1 MNLKK
6 LSLLLSAVL
15 AFVNVY
21 AQPCTYGTPDPTYW
35 TGADD
40 FYFGFTIDRDTTD
53 VDTAYFTQGVDTT
66 IFMQYLLPKKQAV
79 TSPVTGTATVN
90 SVQILGVAGLPIGLN
105 YTPDSVAAANNN
117 TYYPQD
123 YRYGAVTICG
133 ETFATPGLKVLT
145 VTVEGCGSLSGI
157 SQCQNQTFP
166 LFIRVLP
173 GSSAGVISMTPPNG
187 CEEANINFAKQIPD
201 PNPNLFTTEYE
212 WDFAGLDSA
221 DGPTASYFFDSP
233 GVYPITLTQT
243 IYEYYISE
251 VSVTLSGGW
260 WGDVEEAFASQDP
273 EPYMYVNA
281 GGAADLV
288 GLTSNNPSGRSRTWT
303 GLDIAISD
311 TSISFNAFDED
322 GRCPLVC
329 SQDDDLGTAISSI
342 IPTTS
347 SPTTTYGFIHNNFTG
362 AFKVNKRVLQT
373 TEYKDTVTIYDLSTT
388 TISAPDGLDL
398 CQGDSLLLDAGPG
411 FDYYQWFR
419 DTTQLFGADSQTI
432 KVGVPGNY
440 YVEVLEPGN
449 ICPGFSDTVEVI
461 IEPVSTPI
469 INISTD
475 GSFLYVNNPDS
486 FQVQWYLDSVAIPG
500 EESDTFETLGSA
512 GPFTVSFTNDIG
524 CEVFSA
530 PFEQCVEGVADLL
543 QIDPLSCNCS
553 ANDGQSYNVTS
564 SGFALKS
571 GSDLAWAISP
581 VSDGLLETDAQ
592 VAAAAD
598 NELVFLSNSDG
609 SFDLDACNLGDLAE
623 GTYYLTPFAIEAVV
637 QDTVVWDTLEGCR
650 PRLEICPDIIGDQGW
665 SINPLVFTF
674 PNGNTVNINDEF
686 AFGNS
691 INQALWDIA
700 GGICFPLTS
709 LYLGNPNGEWKIQ
722 ATNNGTGAVTVT
734 LPPFNVF
741 VSGDTCNLIS
751 QDQMINFDPLEI
763 TLNPGESKTVTITV
777 PPLPADFPTVQASC
791 RAFGQPIEFQYNGN
805 CTSVENI
812 EGKLETFNVYPN
824 PNNGNFV
831 VEFELMQPEQI
842 HLSLYNAT
850 GQTIARESW
859 NGVSGSYRKS
869 YNFDNLPAGVYLIQL
884 NTASEQM
891 TKKVIIQ

>member
-1 MNLKK
+1 
-6 LSLLLSAVL
+6 
-15 AFVNVY
+15 
-21 AQPCTYGTPDPTYW
+21 
-35 TGADD
+35 
-40 FYFGFTIDRDTTD
+40 
-53 VDTAYFTQGVDTT
+53 
-66 IFMQYLLPKKQAV
+66 
-79 TSPVTGTATVN
+79 
-90 SVQILGVAGLPIGLN
+90 
-105 YTPDSVAAANNN
+105 
-117 TYYPQD
+117 
-123 YRYGAVTICG
+123 
-133 ETFATPGLKVLT
+133 
-145 VTVEGCGSLSGI
+145 
-157 SQCQNQTFP
+157 
-166 LFIRVLP
+166 
-173 GSSAGVISMTPPNG
+173 
-187 CEEANINFAKQIPD
+187 
-201 PNPNLFTTEYE
+201 
-212 WDFAGLDSA
+212 
-221 DGPTASYFFDSP
+221 
-233 GVYPITLTQT
+233 
-243 IYEYYISE
+243 
-251 VSVTLSGGW
+251 
-260 WGDVEEAFASQDP
+260 
-273 EPYMYVNA
+273 NA

-347 SPTTTYGFIHNNFTG
+347 SPTTTYGFTHNNFTG

-461 IEPVSTPI
+461 TEPVSTPI
-469 INISTD
+469 INISSD

-500 EESDTFETLGSA
+500 EEADTFETLGSA

-581 VSDGLLETDAQ
+581 VSDGLLETEAQ
-592 VAAAAD
+592 VDAAAD

-609 SFDLDACNLGDLAE
+609 SFDLDACNLGNLAE
-623 GTYYLTPFAIEAVV
+623 GAYYLTPFAIEAPVIDSVFWNEDVDSNFCDASFEVCIGLSGSGWKIDPLTIELPNGDVIDVIDALAQGVV
-637 QDTVVWDTLEGCR
+637 PAGTPITPTLWSLATSQLGDPAC
-650 PRLEICPDIIGDQGW
+650 LDLIDIIGYYD
-665 SINPLVFTF
+665 
-674 PNGNTVNINDEF
+674 
-686 AFGNS
+686 
-691 INQALWDIA
+691 
-700 GGICFPLTS
+700 
-709 LYLGNPNGEWKIQ
+709 NPNGMWRINIP
-722 ATNNGTGAVTVT
+722 NNGTGALNFNIDAFDIVVSADNCPDLTEDQIISMAGISGTVA
-734 LPPFNVF
+734 
-741 VSGDTCNLIS
+741 
-751 QDQMINFDPLEI
+751 
-763 TLNPGESKTVTITV
+763 PGETKTFNILV
-777 PPLPADFPTVQASC
+777 PPLPAGFPSIQPSC
-791 RAFGQPIEFQYNGN
+791 QAFGQPIEFQYNGN
-805 CTSVENI
+805 CTSVEDLQSS
-812 EGKLETFNVYPN
+812 LETFSVYPN